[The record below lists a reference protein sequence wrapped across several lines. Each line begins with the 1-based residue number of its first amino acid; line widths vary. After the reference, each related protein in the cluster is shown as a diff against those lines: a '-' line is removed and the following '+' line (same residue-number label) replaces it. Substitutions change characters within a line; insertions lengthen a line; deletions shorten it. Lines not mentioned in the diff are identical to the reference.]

1 MPLYNSQT
9 ILQGESF
16 NDILLSDYTIKN
28 QDGSSVDSLSIGY
41 SVLLQEEGAVLNFEE
56 PYGITGNGIETK
68 TIKLDELR
76 VNLNEFSTSDI
87 DLGNLPSGFEGF
99 DLPYLKF
106 NLYLYNQISADMK
119 LYLDLYGI
127 SDDDTLKI
135 HVEPNIKFLDE
146 LDPYTDI
153 DSLKI
158 SFIQDTMATVHYGNN
173 PISHEDSEIYI
184 MNNKITELF
193 SYDLIDISGYAVMDG
208 DATLLPQKS
217 LWGDIEIEIQPL
229 TIIIKDGDIF
239 SFVPDEFTSL
249 NPMDRQTATKID
261 SGLVS
266 ATLNMNINNKVP
278 FGGNLLMYITNSSE
292 FFPMCIDSLFS
303 GTLIEQT
310 IDSTCK
316 ADLQNYLSCEN
327 LQVEYD
333 STNTFVSHL
342 DCLSD
347 DYNYYFENLINL
359 NFDAPNLDSIG
370 IVLDSITT
378 HQAIF
383 LDDQINYF
391 TRDSAQFLIPRFV
404 FDNDL
409 DTITFQPTNDLKVN
423 SHLIFKLLSSGL
435 LE

>member
-1 MPLYNSQT
+1 MECTIDTSYSVVLPVDENMQLVQGLISNNDDIDTNRISFDLANNFFTDITFDLYSNNLFDTNNMPLYSSQT

-184 MNNKITELF
+184 MNNKI
-193 SYDLIDISGYAVMDG
+193 
-208 DATLLPQKS
+208 
-217 LWGDIEIEIQPL
+217 
-229 TIIIKDGDIF
+229 
-239 SFVPDEFTSL
+239 
-249 NPMDRQTATKID
+249 
-261 SGLVS
+261 
-266 ATLNMNINNKVP
+266 
-278 FGGNLLMYITNSSE
+278 
-292 FFPMCIDSLFS
+292 
-303 GTLIEQT
+303 
-310 IDSTCK
+310 
-316 ADLQNYLSCEN
+316 
-327 LQVEYD
+327 
-333 STNTFVSHL
+333 
-342 DCLSD
+342 
-347 DYNYYFENLINL
+347 
-359 NFDAPNLDSIG
+359 
-370 IVLDSITT
+370 
-378 HQAIF
+378 
-383 LDDQINYF
+383 
-391 TRDSAQFLIPRFV
+391 
-404 FDNDL
+404 
-409 DTITFQPTNDLKVN
+409 
-423 SHLIFKLLSSGL
+423 
-435 LE
+435 